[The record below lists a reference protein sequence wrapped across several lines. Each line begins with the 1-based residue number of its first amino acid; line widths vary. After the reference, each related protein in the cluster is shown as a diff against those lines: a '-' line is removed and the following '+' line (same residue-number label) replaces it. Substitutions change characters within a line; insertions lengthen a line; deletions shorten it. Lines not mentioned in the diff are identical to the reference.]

1 MHANVLLYGKMLKLA
16 ELSHFLA
23 DFDPLQKLF
32 LPLKSEP
39 LDQTK
44 PNFQFSEHKKF
55 LISGEKEN
63 SMQHHLGCKKWQKH
77 GANFT

>member
-1 MHANVLLYGKMLKLA
+1 MLKLA

-32 LPLKSEP
+32 LALKFET

-44 PNFQFSEHKKF
+44 PNFQFSKHKKF
-55 LISGEKEN
+55 LTSDEKDD
-63 SMQHHLGCKKWQKH
+63 SMQHHLGYKKWQKH
-77 GANFT
+77 SANFT